1 MEIEID
7 LKLLGGL
14 FCMVI
19 SLFIALINLSL
30 LKDFPAY
37 KLSLTVEGCAYAQ
50 SIALPVEKHNGQ
62 CSVVTRFL
70 PYAISSGGV
79 LYLNDGK
86 TISITDSMLLATA
99 ELDTR
104 LPLTQAQRER
114 WKWVYVWLGVMI
126 VAGVATLIYCKLK

>member
-1 MEIEID
+1 MEIEIA

-14 FCMVI
+14 FCMVV
-19 SLFIALINLSL
+19 SLFIVLINLSL
-30 LKDFPAY
+30 LEDLPAY

-50 SIALPVEKHNGQ
+50 SIDLLVEKNNGQ

-70 PYAISSGGV
+70 PHAISSGGV

-99 ELDTR
+99 KLDTK
-104 LPLTQAQRER
+104 LPLTPA
-114 WKWVYVWLGVMI
+114 
-126 VAGVATLIYCKLK
+126 